1 MLLSRVDEP
10 PYPTADMASP
20 TGDRRFG
27 SRGDI
32 SKSGE
37 IAGMLVV
44 GTLKLVP
51 RTVSLKA
58 GPTAVRDF
66 LTGPSDGSKLVP
78 VP

>member
-1 MLLSRVDEP
+1 
-10 PYPTADMASP
+10 
-20 TGDRRFG
+20 
-27 SRGDI
+27 
-32 SKSGE
+32 
-37 IAGMLVV
+37 MLVV